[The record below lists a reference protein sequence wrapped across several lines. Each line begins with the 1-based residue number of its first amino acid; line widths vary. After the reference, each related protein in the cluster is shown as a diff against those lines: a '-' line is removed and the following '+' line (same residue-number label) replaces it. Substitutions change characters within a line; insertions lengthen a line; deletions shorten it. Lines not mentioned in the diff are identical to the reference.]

1 MEIIE
6 YEKGGKKIII
16 QGIQKNIFINEERRL
31 LIEKSMRLNSTIVQN
46 WSEVNWIEVKWSEV
60 NRIE

>member
-1 MEIIE
+1 MKKE
-6 YEKGGKKIII
+6 GKKIII

-46 WSEVNWIEVKWSEV
+46 
-60 NRIE
+60 